1 MRLIPDRKLLEQF
14 RATLVRQDLSPA
26 TVKAYLHDLKILQDW
41 LDWVHG
47 TQAVSLQEVRT
58 IDLVRQ
64 SGR

>member
-1 MRLIPDRKLLEQF
+1 
-14 RATLVRQDLSPA
+14 VRQDLSPA
-26 TVKAYLHDLKILQDW
+26 TVKAYLHDLKILQDG
-41 LDWVHG
+41 LAWVHG